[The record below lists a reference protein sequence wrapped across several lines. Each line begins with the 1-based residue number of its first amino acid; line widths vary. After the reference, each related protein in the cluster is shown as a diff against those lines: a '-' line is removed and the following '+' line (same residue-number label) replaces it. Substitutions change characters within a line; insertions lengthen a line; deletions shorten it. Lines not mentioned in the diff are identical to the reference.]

1 MFFQAYQEIAQDDQ
15 HSARA
20 SEHEI
25 IGQSI
30 DAMRACDLNPQNLLE
45 RVQTIHFVR
54 DVWTYFLKDLAT
66 PENEMADELKA
77 SLISI
82 GIFIL
87 KHLERMRGEQS
98 VKFEP
103 LIEISQTIRK
113 GLE

>member
-1 MFFQAYQEIAQDDQ
+1 MFFQAYQEVAQDDQ
-15 HSARA
+15 ANARA

-30 DAMRACDLNPQNLLE
+30 EAMKASDLNPKNLLE

-54 DVWTYFLKDLAT
+54 EIWTYFLRDLAT
-66 PENEMADELKA
+66 PENDMGDELKA

-82 GIFIL
+82 GIFVL
-87 KHLERMRGEQS
+87 KHLERMRGEQD
-98 VKFEP
+98 VRFEP